1 MARKNKREAEESG
14 FGDQPAGHPA
24 RLTPVDIQQKVFRL
38 ALRGYNERDVDE
50 FLDRVTEALAA
61 LHEENKRLRE
71 QVGGTGGGEDVAA
84 ARTQAES
91 IVREAREHAARL
103 MEDAGEPAGAASSGG
118 GLTASFL
125 LREREF
131 LQRMA
136 HSVQEHARW
145 LKEEAQ
151 RQQTASA
158 SVTVPPKAA
167 RAADGDGVAAPTVAA
182 APATASA
189 VSATATDASEATA
202 AWEPPQPGT
211 GGSEGGWSPESRPG
225 EPDPLLS
232 AWESAFTAEGPEGH
246 TRKTVKEGEPS
257 LKELFWGEE

>member
-1 MARKNKREAEESG
+1 MARKNKRGDEQAG
-14 FGDQPAGHPA
+14 FDQPAGQV
-24 RLTPVDIQQKVFRL
+24 RLTPVDVQQKVFRL
-38 ALRGYNERDVDE
+38 AFRGYIERDVDE

-71 QVGGTGGGEDVAA
+71 QGGGGGGGEDVAE
-84 ARTQAES
+84 ARAQAES

-103 MEDAGEPAGAASSGG
+103 TEDAGTPAAPGAS

-136 HSVQEHARW
+136 SSVQEHARW

-151 RQQTASA
+151 RQQAIPVGVSGSPKAETGTQAAAGGVRGNEPGNNASAPTAGTPESA
-158 SVTVPPKAA
+158 SV
-167 RAADGDGVAAPTVAA
+167 
-182 APATASA
+182 
-189 VSATATDASEATA
+189 SEATA
-202 AWEPPQPGT
+202 AWGPAQAGTAEPAAGWT
-211 GGSEGGWSPESRPG
+211 EGPRSG

-246 TRKTVKEGEPS
+246 SRKTVKEGEPS

>member
-1 MARKNKREAEESG
+1 MARKSKRETEKAG
-14 FGDQPAGHPA
+14 FGDQPSTQPG

-38 ALRGYNERDVDE
+38 AFRGYNERDVDE

-71 QVGGTGGGEDVAA
+71 QGGGGGGSEDISA
-84 ARTQAES
+84 ARDDAEA

-103 MEDAGEPAGAASSGG
+103 MEDAGQPAGGAAA
-118 GLTASFL
+118 GLTSSFL

-151 RQQTASA
+151 RQQAVSA
-158 SVTVPPKAA
+158 AVPAPPVAPKATKGS
-167 RAADGDGVAAPTVAA
+167 DGGKDTGKKAKASTT
-182 APATASA
+182 ATASA
-189 VSATATDASEATA
+189 TVGETTA
-202 AWEPPQPGT
+202 AWGPAQPGMAEP
-211 GGSEGGWSPESRPG
+211 SGGWTQEPRAG

-246 TRKTVKEGEPS
+246 SGKTVKEGEPS

>member
-1 MARKNKREAEESG
+1 VARKNKRATEESG
-14 FGDQPAGHPA
+14 FDEPAGQLA
-24 RLTPVDIQQKVFRL
+24 RLTPVDVQQKVFRL
-38 ALRGYNERDVDE
+38 AFRGYNERDVDE

-71 QVGGTGGGEDVAA
+71 HGGGGGEDVEA
-84 ARTQAES
+84 ARAQAET

-103 MEDAGEPAGAASSGG
+103 IEDAGEPAGTGAGG
-118 GLTASFL
+118 GLTSAFL
-125 LREREF
+125 LRERDF

-151 RQQTASA
+151 RQQAASATITTSPNAGKVDAGKEAGKKPKASTTAKNASA
-158 SVTVPPKAA
+158 SV
-167 RAADGDGVAAPTVAA
+167 G
-182 APATASA
+182 
-189 VSATATDASEATA
+189 EATA
-202 AWEPPQPGT
+202 AWGPPQPGMA
-211 GGSEGGWSPESRPG
+211 EPAGGWSPEPQAG

-232 AWESAFTAEGPEGH
+232 AWESAFTAEGPEDHSG
-246 TRKTVKEGEPS
+246 KTASKAGKEGEPS

>member
-1 MARKNKREAEESG
+1 MARKKKDEGQQAG
-14 FGDQPAGHPA
+14 FDGQSSQPA

-38 ALRGYNERDVDE
+38 AFRGYNERDVDE

-71 QVGGTGGGEDVAA
+71 QGGGGGSEDVEA
-84 ARTQAES
+84 ARNQAET

-103 MEDAGEPAGAASSGG
+103 MDDAGEPSTRGG

-125 LREREF
+125 LRERDF

-151 RQQTASA
+151 RQQAAGAAVAATPKATSATQAKAAEGGKKAKASR
-158 SVTVPPKAA
+158 SPSTPKAA
-167 RAADGDGVAAPTVAA
+167 SANAASGEP
-182 APATASA
+182 
-189 VSATATDASEATA
+189 TA
-202 AWEPPQPGT
+202 AWGPPQEGVDDP
-211 GGSEGGWSPESRPG
+211 SGGWTPAPQAG

-232 AWESAFTAEGPEGH
+232 AWESAFTGEGPEPAGQ
-246 TRKTVKEGEPS
+246 KTTKEGEPS